1 MPWKLVRA
9 FLTRGRPARLAAC
22 AVVAFAAVIWIALAS
37 VVLRV
42 VFVAVLLLLVAWCAW
57 LVFGIWTET
66 DAPTWR
72 ALLPAVRWS
81 HKRAAP
87 EPAPLPA
94 EETAAAA
101 EDLERRE
108 RKLAER
114 EAAFAAIS
122 NSLNA
127 AIADLL
133 RGQERLHANAE
144 RLQRELAS
152 QTEAMNALA
161 AKLAHAELRPSTSEA
176 SFDPELDVRTAHL
189 ELEADLRLEKIEEQE
204 QMLRDREE
212 QLRRREHQLAN
223 FVAQTQSQLRP
234 A

>member
-9 FLTRGRPARLAAC
+9 FLARGRPARLAAC

-42 VFVAVLLLLVAWCAW
+42 VFVLVLLLLVAWCAW
-57 LVFGIWTET
+57 LIYGIWTET

-72 ALLPAVRWS
+72 ALLPRVRWS
-81 HKRAAP
+81 YKRAAP
-87 EPAPLPA
+87 EPAPLPT
-94 EETAAAA
+94 EDTTAA
-101 EDLERRE
+101 EDLQRRE
-108 RKLAER
+108 RELAER
-114 EAAFAAIS
+114 EAAFAVIS
-122 NSLNA
+122 DSLNA

-176 SFDPELDVRTAHL
+176 PFDSEVDLRAAHL

-212 QLRRREHQLAN
+212 QLQRREHQLAN
-223 FVAQTQSQLRP
+223 FVAQTQSRLRP